1 LLDQAVVSA
10 TSFVTRCLMV
20 TSSMPGQPLD
30 KVGREVGN
38 IILHC
43 LSSRVERRHSSK
55 VSLRNHVGVLF
66 PCAAGQ
72 GS

>member
-1 LLDQAVVSA
+1 
-10 TSFVTRCLMV
+10 MV